1 MNNFYK
7 VTFRKK
13 YKNISKQ
20 DRNNDIEDCKR
31 MSNALIELTKDP
43 KFAEQGLYTQHKQI
57 SEIIIDDNSNSL
69 VFGEKEY
76 SNNRNQTKTP
86 EWVAQY
92 RTNYSICKAYAYPGG
107 KGFTCNDRLYLIQ
120 IINGRDGSDISMN
133 FRFAEIFIN

>member
-92 RTNYSICKAYAYPGG
+92 RTNYSICKP
-107 KGFTCNDRLYLIQ
+107 
-120 IINGRDGSDISMN
+120 
-133 FRFAEIFIN
+133 